1 MSSDELMK
9 RSNAGA
15 LIQRAVG
22 VMISVEAMQ
31 SKTAAMVGQEFPLVS
46 SRGRGRVVAADDH
59 RLSLLVRGLRAD
71 YTWDRLATTWRRLL
85 DNHTL
90 DVDELGGGHDA
101 VGIVSFFAV
110 LWPDGLD
117 VIDDD
122 GLLVLKDRVDSPIHQ
137 YADMDLPTAWPQWRR
152 HIHG

>member
-1 MSSDELMK
+1 MISNELMK
-9 RSNAGA
+9 RGNAGD
-15 LIQRAVG
+15 LIKRAVG
-22 VMISVEAMQ
+22 VKISVEAMQ
-31 SKTAAMVGQEFPLVS
+31 QQTAGMVGQEFPLVS
-46 SRGRGRVVAADDH
+46 RSGSGRVIASNDH
-59 RLSLLVRGLRAD
+59 HLSLLVRGLRAD
-71 YTWDRLATTWRRLL
+71 YTWDRLAVTWRRLL

-101 VGIVSFFAV
+101 VGILSLFAA

-117 VIDDD
+117 VIDAE